1 MVMKPRGSVI
11 QRTKPSPRTEVSS
24 EGGGGIPALALPVAK
39 APGPGLAPEGGSSRG
54 KGKPPGT
61 APRPALRSPRSAHPA
76 RPRAQGPAAPS
87 SRTVPHPTPGDT
99 TAGLWLPE
107 ARRRK
112 PNVLRGHF
120 AKG

>member
-1 MVMKPRGSVI
+1 M
-11 QRTKPSPRTEVSS
+11 
-24 EGGGGIPALALPVAK
+24 LALPVAWRRPQ
-39 APGPGLAPEGGSSRG
+39 ARGLAPEGGSSRG
-54 KGKPPGT
+54 KGKPSGT

-107 ARRRK
+107 ARRGK